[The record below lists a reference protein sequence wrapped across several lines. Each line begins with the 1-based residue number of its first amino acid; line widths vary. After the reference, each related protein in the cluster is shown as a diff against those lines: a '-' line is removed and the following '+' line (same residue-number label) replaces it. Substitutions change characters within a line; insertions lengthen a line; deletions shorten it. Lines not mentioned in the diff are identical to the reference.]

1 MSSRPGWLLLPN
13 STPGVGVMVNEPHSQ
28 MPCRRAVTGTE
39 VSGDASLRGR
49 GRRVVLA
56 AEPSGTQTGRTSHAD
71 DEGDEWF
78 RQGSGAARAGLRA
91 GSHQELGT
99 VLAWELAPRP
109 TSVEQA
115 RLALQRSRLAW
126 WLAMSLVAWLLARS
140 GSSCLARGLQN
151 LNFGNMG
158 RPE

>member
-1 MSSRPGWLLLPN
+1 MRTSEDGSSASCLQR
-13 STPGVGVMVNEPHSQ
+13 S
-28 MPCRRAVTGTE
+28 RAERKV
-39 VSGDASLRGR
+39 A
-49 GRRVVLA
+49 GRRH
-56 AEPSGTQTGRTSHAD
+56 GD

-78 RQGSGAARAGLRA
+78 RQGSGTARVSLRA
-91 GSHQELGT
+91 GSHQELGI

>member
-1 MSSRPGWLLLPN
+1 MN
-13 STPGVGVMVNEPHSQ
+13 DEPHPQ
-28 MPCRRAVTGTE
+28 TPCRRAVTGTE

-49 GRRVVLA
+49 GRRVVFP
-56 AEPSGTQTGRTSHAD
+56 AEPSGTQSGRMRHAD

-78 RQGSGAARAGLRA
+78 RHGSGTARVSLRA

-115 RLALQRSRLAW
+115 RLAL
-126 WLAMSLVAWLLARS
+126 
-140 GSSCLARGLQN
+140 
-151 LNFGNMG
+151 
-158 RPE
+158 